1 MESAGLTIEN
11 KSTGCREQEYQVL
24 GTGVPGIGNRSTRHW
39 DNRIGSQPAKE
50 HRCSSRLNSLL
61 IAPGKTTEQ
70 EVQFFLQA
78 EEQP

>member
-11 KSTGCREQEYQVL
+11 KSTRCRELEYQVL
-24 GTGVPGIGNRSTRHW
+24 GTEVPGIGNRGSRHR
-39 DNRIGSQPAKE
+39 DNRIESQPAKE

-61 IAPGKTTEQ
+61 VAPGKTTEQ

>member
-1 MESAGLTIEN
+1 MECAGLTIEN

-24 GTGVPGIGNRSTRHW
+24 GTGVPGIGNRSTRHR
-39 DNRIGSQPAKE
+39 DNRIESQPAKE
-50 HRCSSRLNSLL
+50 YRCSSRLNSLL
-61 IAPGKTTEQ
+61 IAPSKTTEQ

>member
-24 GTGVPGIGNRSTRHW
+24 GTGVPGIGNRSTRHR
-39 DNRIGSQPAKE
+39 DNRIESPAKE

>member
-1 MESAGLTIEN
+1 MECAGLTIEN
-11 KSTGCREQEYQVL
+11 KSTGCREQEYQVS
-24 GTGVPGIGNRSTRHW
+24 GTEVPDTGTTELRASLQKNTG
-39 DNRIGSQPAKE
+39 A
-50 HRCSSRLNSLL
+50 SRLNSLL